1 MTHRLTRAFFPRL
14 RFYSDHDTEEEAAR
28 AFDRA
33 AINKA
38 GAAAQTNYP
47 LQEYADEMDAL
58 RRVSVSELV
67 ATLRAKARRHGTQ
80 TSQYRGVSLLKQTGK
95 WHGQINVG
103 GKQLHLGFFATE
115 ELAARAYDRAA
126 IHKASM
132 EGGVV
137 VTNLDISVY
146 ESEMHTLKTATR
158 AELLALIADE
168 KKNENGATTK
178 AARAARTSSAH
189 VPSGSGSGSAG
200 TTTMT
205 TQHVKP
211 TFRSGSGSGSGSEGD
226 AEARSNRPALGTQAR
241 DVASGGSSRETTT
254 RGDSPPSD
262 GTTRHLTHELD
273 SLDVEE
279 DDPTPAGSDGDKPSG
294 DSNDAATTAVHDGQG
309 VQRRPVSK
317 SHGGR
322 QQEAQSKSSA
332 GRKRPAP
339 KPPPFVSGK
348 QRRTKQAPTRA
359 PCAA

>member
-1 MTHRLTRAFFPRL
+1 
-14 RFYSDHDTEEEAAR
+14 
-28 AFDRA
+28 
-33 AINKA
+33 
-38 GAAAQTNYP
+38 
-47 LQEYADEMDAL
+47 MDAL

-146 ESEMHTLKTATR
+146 ESEMATLKTATR

-168 KKNENGATTK
+168 KKNENGAASK
-178 AARAARTSSAH
+178 AARAARTSGAH
-189 VPSGSGSGSAG
+189 VPSGSGSGSG
-200 TTTMT
+200 GDTTTT
-205 TQHVKP
+205 TKLAKP
-211 TFRSGSGSGSGSEGD
+211 TAKRPSLGSAADASDGSRSGSGSEGD
-226 AEARSNRPALGTQAR
+226 AEARSARPAIETHVR
-241 DVASGGSSRETTT
+241 DMASRGSSRETMT
-254 RGDSPPSD
+254 RGESPPSE
-262 GTTRHLTHELD
+262 GTTQHLTREPD
-273 SLDVEE
+273 SSSAEE
-279 DDPTPAGSDGDKPSG
+279 DDPTPAGSAGDKPSG
-294 DSNDAATTAVHDGQG
+294 DSDDAATTAVHDERGG
-309 VQRRPVSK
+309 HGRPVSK
-317 SHGGR
+317 SRGGR

-332 GRKRPAP
+332 GTKRPAP
-339 KPPPFVSGK
+339 VPPPPFVPGK

>member
-1 MTHRLTRAFFPRL
+1 MTHRLTRAFFPRFRL
-14 RFYSDHDTEEEAAR
+14 YRDHDTEEEAAR

-47 LQEYADEMDAL
+47 LREYAGEMDAL

-146 ESEMHTLKTATR
+146 ESEMPTLKTATR

-168 KKNENGATTK
+168 KRNENGAAAK

-189 VPSGSGSGSAG
+189 VPTGSGSGIAG
-200 TTTMT
+200 ATMT
-205 TQHVKP
+205 TTQPAKP
-211 TFRSGSGSGSGSEGD
+211 TATLPSLGPAAD
-226 AEARSNRPALGTQAR
+226 AYARG
-241 DVASGGSSRETTT
+241 VASGGSSRETMS
-254 RGDSPPSD
+254 RVGSPPSE
-262 GTTRHLTHELD
+262 GTTRDLTREPD
-273 SLDVEE
+273 SSGAEE
-279 DDPTPAGSDGDKPSG
+279 DEPTPAGSAGDKPSG
-294 DSNDAATTAVHDGQG
+294 DSDDAATTAVHDERN
-309 VQRRPVSK
+309 VRARPVSK
-317 SHGGR
+317 SRGGR

-332 GRKRPAP
+332 GTKRPAP
-339 KPPPFVSGK
+339 APPTFVPGK